1 MMTHQKT
8 GDRLIFTVTA
18 AIYALVLATALAA
31 SGVRAQ
37 SAFEPEYTE
46 FYGKAGGEFN
56 LFFEDPRFAGQDH
69 NNLSFFVEPTFYA
82 EWQDGDLSATFTPFA
97 RFDTGDAERTHFDI
111 RELKLDYVAGDWEFT
126 VGIDTVFWGKTEAA
140 RIVDVINQTDILE
153 DLDDEDSLGQPM
165 IRIGRQFDFGT
176 VQAFYLPY
184 FRKRQFPGDG
194 GRLRVGLPVEESAER
209 IDVDGGRFAPSFA
222 LRYDG
227 VFGGADVGLSAFHG
241 VSRDPVL
248 EPTVVMDPAQP
259 ASPPQVV
266 GLAPVY
272 DRITQVGFDGQ
283 FTDDATLYKA
293 EAIFRTGQ
301 ANLNGNEQ
309 DYIAASAGIEHTL
322 YQVFDN
328 ADLGIILE
336 YAWDSRGRD
345 ATTTFN
351 NDVILGARLALN
363 DEADTSFL
371 VTTALDHRDEVA
383 TFRLEAQRRVA
394 DGLIAEV
401 EGTLFVNGDDDPLG
415 SDLQDDS
422 FIRFKLTYF
431 W

>member
-1 MMTHQKT
+1 MAHHKS
-8 GDRLIFTVTA
+8 GDRLVFLFSV
-18 AIYALVLATALAA
+18 ALYGVILA
-31 SGVRAQ
+31 GVFGATCARAQ
-37 SAFEPEYTE
+37 AFLNPEYTE
-46 FYGKAGGEFN
+46 FYGSAGGEVNF
-56 LFFEDPRFAGQDH
+56 FFEEPRFPGLENH
-69 NNLSFFVEPTFYA
+69 NFSFFAEPTFYA
-82 EWQDGDLSATFTPFA
+82 EWEDGDLSATFTPFA
-97 RFDTGDAERTHFDI
+97 RFDSEDAERTHFDI
-111 RELKLDYVAGDWEFT
+111 RELKLDYISGDWEFT

-140 RIVDVINQTDILE
+140 RVVDIINQTDILE
-153 DLDDEDSLGQPM
+153 DLDEEDSLGQPM
-165 IRIGRQFDFGT
+165 IRVGRQFDFGT
-176 VQAFYLPY
+176 VQGFYLPY
-184 FRKRQFPGDG
+184 FRKRQFPGED
-194 GRLRVGLPVEESAER
+194 GRLRVGLPVEESLER
-209 IDVDGGRFAPSFA
+209 IDVNGGRFAPSFA

-241 VSRDPVL
+241 VSRDPGF
-248 EPTVVMDPAQP
+248 EPVVVQLAAPGAQ
-259 ASPPQVV
+259 PQVV

-293 EAIFRTGQ
+293 EAIYRTGQ
-301 ANLNGNEQ
+301 TNLNGNER
-309 DYIAASAGIEHTL
+309 DYVAASGGIEHTL

-328 ADLGIILE
+328 ADLGIIAE

-351 NDVILGARLALN
+351 NDVILGLRLALN

-371 VTTALDHRDEVA
+371 VTSAIDHRDEVA

-422 FIRFKLTYF
+422 FVRFKLTYF

>member
-1 MMTHQKT
+1 MAHQKS
-8 GDRLIFTVTA
+8 GDRLVFIVSV
-18 AIYALVLATALAA
+18 AIYALVLAAAFAA
-31 SGVRAQ
+31 SGARAQ
-37 SAFEPEYTE
+37 GAFEPEYTE
-46 FYGKAGGEFN
+46 FYGSAGGEVN
-56 LFFEDPRFAGQDH
+56 VFFEEPRFAGQEHH
-69 NNLSFFVEPTFYA
+69 NASIFLEPTFYA
-82 EWQDGDLSATFTPFA
+82 EWEGGDISATFTPFA
-97 RFDTGDAERTHFDI
+97 RLDSGDSERTHFDI
-111 RELKLDYVAGDWEFT
+111 RELKLDFVADAWEVT

-140 RIVDVINQTDILE
+140 RIVDVINQTDVLE

-165 IRIGRQFDFGT
+165 IRVGRQFDFGT

-194 GRLRVGLPVEESAER
+194 GRLRGGLPVEESLER
-209 IDVDGGRFAPSFA
+209 IDVNGGRFAPSFA

-227 VFGGADVGLSAFHG
+227 VFGGADIGLSAFHG
-241 VSRDPVL
+241 VSRDPGF
-248 EPTVVMDPAQP
+248 EPVF
-259 ASPPQVV
+259 SPISVGPQII

-283 FTDDATLYKA
+283 YTDDATLYKA

-301 ANLNGNEQ
+301 TNLNGNER
-309 DYIAASAGIEHTL
+309 DYVAASGGIEHTL

-328 ADLGIILE
+328 ADLGIIAE

-351 NDVILGARLALN
+351 NDVILGLRLALN
-363 DEADTSFL
+363 DAADTSFL
-371 VTTALDHRDEVA
+371 VTSAIDHRDEVA

-422 FIRFKLTYF
+422 FVRFKLTYF

>member
-1 MMTHQKT
+1 MAHQKT
-8 GDRLIFTVTA
+8 GDRLAFVLTLVVYAFILA
-18 AIYALVLATALAA
+18 AALTA
-31 SGVRAQ
+31 SGVKAQ
-37 SAFEPEYTE
+37 SVFEPEYTE
-46 FYGKAGGEFN
+46 IYGKAGGEFN
-56 LFFEDPRFAGQDH
+56 LFFEDPRFAGQEH
-69 NNLSFFVEPTFYA
+69 NTLSVFIEPTFYA
-82 EWQDGDLSATFTPFA
+82 EWADGDISATFTPFA
-97 RFDTGDAERTHFDI
+97 RFDTGDSERTHFDI
-111 RELKLDYVAGDWEFT
+111 REAKLDFVADEWEVT
-126 VGIDTVFWGKTEAA
+126 VGLDTVFWGKTEAA
-140 RIVDVINQTDILE
+140 RIVDVINQTDVLE

-165 IRIGRQFDFGT
+165 IRVGRQFDFGT

-194 GRLRVGLPVEESAER
+194 GRLRAGLPIEEAFER
-209 IDVDGGRFAPSFA
+209 IDVKGGRFAPSFA

-227 VFGGADVGLSAFHG
+227 VFGGADVGLSGFHG
-241 VSRDPVL
+241 VSRDPGFDPILVL
-248 EPTVVMDPAQP
+248 SSLPGAQP
-259 ASPPQVV
+259 QVI
-266 GLAPVY
+266 GLIPVY

-283 FTDDATLYKA
+283 YTDDATLYKA

-301 ANLNGNEQ
+301 TNLNGNER
-309 DYIAASAGIEHTL
+309 DYVAASGGIEHTL
-322 YQVFDN
+322 YSIFDN
-328 ADLGIILE
+328 ADLGLIAE

-345 ATTTFN
+345 ATSTFN

-371 VTTALDHRDEVA
+371 LTSAIDHRDDVA
-383 TFRLEAQRRVA
+383 TVRLEAQTRVG

-401 EGTLFVNGDDDPLG
+401 EGTLFLNGDNDPLG

>member
-1 MMTHQKT
+1 M
-8 GDRLIFTVTA
+8 A
-18 AIYALVLATALAA
+18 
-31 SGVRAQ
+31 
-37 SAFEPEYTE
+37 
-46 FYGKAGGEFN
+46 
-56 LFFEDPRFAGQDH
+56 
-69 NNLSFFVEPTFYA
+69 
-82 EWQDGDLSATFTPFA
+82 
-97 RFDTGDAERTHFDI
+97 DA
-111 RELKLDYVAGDWEFT
+111 WEVT

-140 RIVDVINQTDILE
+140 RIVDIINQTDVLE

-165 IRIGRQFDFGT
+165 IRVGRQFDFGT

-194 GRLRVGLPVEESAER
+194 GRLRAGLPIEESAER
-209 IDVDGGRFAPSFA
+209 IDAKGGRFAPSFA

-241 VSRDPVL
+241 VSRDPGF
-248 EPTVVMDPAQP
+248 DPIIVQSSLPGAQP
-259 ASPPQVV
+259 QVI
-266 GLAPVY
+266 GLAPFY
-272 DRITQVGFDGQ
+272 DRITQFGFDGQ
-283 FTDDATLYKA
+283 YTDDATLYKA

-301 ANLNGNEQ
+301 TNLNGNER
-309 DYIAASAGIEHTL
+309 DYVAASGGIEHTL

-328 ADLGIILE
+328 ADLGLIAE

-345 ATTTFN
+345 ATSTFN

-371 VTTALDHRDEVA
+371 LTSAIDHRDEVA
-383 TFRLEAQRRVA
+383 TFRLEAQRRGP
-394 DGLIAEV
+394 DGLMV
-401 EGTLFVNGDDDPLG
+401 GMEGTVFVNGDDDPLG

-422 FIRFKLTYF
+422 FVRFKLTYF

>member
-1 MMTHQKT
+1 MMAHHKS
-8 GDRLIFTVTA
+8 GDRLAFIVTVVL
-18 AIYALVLATALAA
+18 YALALAA
-31 SGVRAQ
+31 AFVATNARAQ
-37 SAFEPEYTE
+37 SLLNPEYTE
-46 FYGKAGGEFN
+46 FYGSAGGEVN
-56 LFFEDPRFAGQDH
+56 LFFEEPRFPGQDNH
-69 NNLSFFVEPTFYA
+69 NISIFLEPTFYA
-82 EWQDGDLSATFTPFA
+82 EWEDGDLSATFTPFA
-97 RFDTGDAERTHFDI
+97 RLDSGDSERTHFDI
-111 RELKLDYVAGDWEFT
+111 RELKLDYVSGDWEFT
-126 VGIDTVFWGKTEAA
+126 VGVDTVFWGKTEAA
-140 RIVDVINQTDILE
+140 RVVDIINQTDILE
-153 DLDDEDSLGQPM
+153 DLDEEDSLGQPM
-165 IRIGRQFDFGT
+165 IRVGRQFDFGT

-194 GRLRVGLPVEESAER
+194 GRLRAGLPVEESLER
-209 IDVDGGRFAPSFA
+209 IDVNGGRFAPSFA

-227 VFGGADVGLSAFHG
+227 VFGGADIGLSAFHG
-241 VSRDPVL
+241 VSRDPGF
-248 EPTVVMDPAQP
+248 EPVIALSSVPGAQ
-259 ASPPQVV
+259 PQVV
-266 GLAPVY
+266 GLAPIY
-272 DRITQVGFDGQ
+272 DRISQIGFDGQ

-293 EAIFRTGQ
+293 EAIYRTGQ
-301 ANLNGNEQ
+301 TNLNGNER
-309 DYIAASAGIEHTL
+309 DYVAASGGIEHTL

-328 ADLGIILE
+328 ADLGLIAE

-363 DEADTSFL
+363 DEADSSFL
-371 VTTALDHRDEVA
+371 LTSAIDHRDEVA

-422 FIRFKLTYF
+422 FVRFKLTYF

>member
-1 MMTHQKT
+1 MAIHNM
-8 GDRLIFTVTA
+8 RERMAVIA
-18 AIYALVLATALAA
+18 AIIAYAFALAA
-31 SGVRAQ
+31 VLTATSARSQ
-37 SAFEPEYTE
+37 SALQPEYTE
-46 FYGKAGGEFN
+46 FYGSAGGEFN
-56 LFFEDPRFAGQDH
+56 LFFEAPRFPGQDR

-82 EWQDGDLSATFTPFA
+82 EWDGGDVRATFTPFA

-111 RELKLDYVAGDWEFT
+111 RELKLDVLADEWSLT
-126 VGIDTVFWGKTEAA
+126 VGVDTVFWGKTEAA
-140 RIVDVINQTDILE
+140 RVVDIINQTDVLE

-165 IRIGRQFDFGT
+165 IRVGRQFDFGT

-194 GRLRVGLPVEESAER
+194 GRLRAGLPIEESLER
-209 IDVDGGRFAPSFA
+209 IDVKGGRFAPSFA

-241 VSRDPVL
+241 VSRDPGF
-248 EPTVVMDPAQP
+248 EPVFSLISVG
-259 ASPPQVV
+259 PQIV

-293 EAIFRTGQ
+293 EAIYRTGQ
-301 ANLNGNEQ
+301 TNLNGNER
-309 DYIAASAGIEHTL
+309 DYVAASAGIEHTL

-328 ADLGIILE
+328 ADLGVIAE

-351 NDVILGARLALN
+351 NDVILGLRLALN

-371 VTTALDHRDEVA
+371 LTSAIDHRDEVA

-401 EGTLFVNGDDDPLG
+401 EGTLFVNGDDDPLA

>member
-1 MMTHQKT
+1 MAHPKS
-8 GDRLIFTVTA
+8 GDRLAFVFTVVV
-18 AIYALVLATALAA
+18 YAFILAA
-31 SGVRAQ
+31 AFAAADARAQ
-37 SAFEPEYTE
+37 AFLNPEYTE
-46 FYGKAGGEFN
+46 FYGQAGGEVNF
-56 LFFEDPRFAGQDH
+56 FFEEPRFAGQENH
-69 NNLSFFVEPTFYA
+69 NFSFFAEPTFYA
-82 EWQDGDLSATFTPFA
+82 EWDDGDLSATFTPFA
-97 RFDTGDAERTHFDI
+97 RFDTGDSERTHFDI
-111 RELKLDYVAGDWEFT
+111 RELKLDYVSGDWEFT

-140 RIVDVINQTDILE
+140 RVVDIINQTDVLE

-165 IRIGRQFDFGT
+165 IRVGRQFDFGT

-194 GRLRVGLPVEESAER
+194 GRLRAGLPVEESAER
-209 IDVDGGRFAPSFA
+209 IDVNGGRFAPSFA

-227 VFGGADVGLSAFHG
+227 VFGGADIGLSAFHG
-241 VSRDPVL
+241 VSRDPGF
-248 EPTVVMDPAQP
+248 EPIVTPGVAGPLAVT
-259 ASPPQVV
+259 

-293 EAIFRTGQ
+293 EAIYRIGQ
-301 ANLNGNEQ
+301 TNLNGNER
-309 DYIAASAGIEHTL
+309 DYVAASGGIEHTL

-328 ADLGIILE
+328 ADLGIIAE

-371 VTTALDHRDEVA
+371 LTSAIDHRDEVA

-401 EGTLFVNGDDDPLG
+401 EGTLFVNGDDDPLA

-422 FIRFKLTYF
+422 FVRFKLTYF

>member
-1 MMTHQKT
+1 
-8 GDRLIFTVTA
+8 
-18 AIYALVLATALAA
+18 
-31 SGVRAQ
+31 
-37 SAFEPEYTE
+37 
-46 FYGKAGGEFN
+46 
-56 LFFEDPRFAGQDH
+56 
-69 NNLSFFVEPTFYA
+69 
-82 EWQDGDLSATFTPFA
+82 
-97 RFDTGDAERTHFDI
+97 
-111 RELKLDYVAGDWEFT
+111 
-126 VGIDTVFWGKTEAA
+126 
-140 RIVDVINQTDILE
+140 
-153 DLDDEDSLGQPM
+153 M
-165 IRIGRQFDFGT
+165 IRVGRQFDFGT

-194 GRLRVGLPVEESAER
+194 GRLRAGLPVEESAER
-209 IDVDGGRFAPSFA
+209 IDVKGGRFAPSFA

-227 VFGGADVGLSAFHG
+227 VFGGADIGLSAFHG
-241 VSRDPVL
+241 VSRDPGFD
-248 EPTVVMDPAQP
+248 PIFSQIVVDPLPGQP
-259 ASPPQVV
+259 APPPQVV

-301 ANLNGNEQ
+301 TNLNGNER
-309 DYIAASAGIEHTL
+309 DYVAASGGIEHTL

-328 ADLGIILE
+328 ADLGLIAE

-371 VTTALDHRDEVA
+371 LTSAIDHRDEVA

-401 EGTLFVNGDDDPLG
+401 EGTLFVNADDDPLA